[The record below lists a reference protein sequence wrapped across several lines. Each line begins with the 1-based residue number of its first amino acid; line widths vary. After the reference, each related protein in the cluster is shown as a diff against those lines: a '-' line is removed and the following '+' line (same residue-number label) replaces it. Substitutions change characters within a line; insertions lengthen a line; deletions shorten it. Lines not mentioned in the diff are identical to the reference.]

1 MNTTRNRLLLALL
14 GSVAIAACA
23 LSGAQ
28 PDADAKQA
36 VRKVLEDQVK
46 AWNKGDLNG
55 FMEGYW
61 NSPELSF
68 FSGGK
73 KTRGWQATLDRYRKK
88 YQGEGKEMGKLAF
101 KDLNITPLGPGHA
114 LVRGGWELT
123 LTKGRAGGLF
133 TVIFTNTSGSWR
145 IIHDHTSAE

>member
-1 MNTTRNRLLLALL
+1 MKTRERLLLALL
-14 GSVAIAACA
+14 GSLVIATCA
-23 LSGAQ
+23 VSGAQ

-73 KTRGWQATLDRYRKK
+73 KTRGWRATLDRYRKK
-88 YQGEGKEMGKLAF
+88 YQSEGKEMGKLAF
-101 KDLNITPLGPGHA
+101 VGLKIDMLGSTHA

-133 TVIFTNTSGSWR
+133 TVIFTKTSGGWR

>member
-1 MNTTRNRLLLALL
+1 MKTRQRLLLTLLATLAL
-14 GSVAIAACA
+14 AAYA
-23 LSGAQ
+23 VSGPQA
-28 PDADAKQA
+28 DTDAKQA
-36 VRKVLEDQVK
+36 VRKVLDDQVK

-101 KDLNITPLGPGHA
+101 KDLNIALLGADHA

-133 TVIFTNTSGSWR
+133 TVIFANTSGTWR